1 MSPIVKARTTM
12 AAVNHAIFRGS
23 SKNVFDLSVVV
34 AAVVVVVDGMMMVMS
49 AVSDKSPPSRAVAVM
64 V

>member
-12 AAVNHAIFRGS
+12 AAVNQAIFRGS

-49 AVSDKSPPSRAVAVM
+49 AVSDRSPPSRAVAVM

>member
-1 MSPIVKARTTM
+1 M

-23 SKNVFDLSVVV
+23 SKKVFDLSVVV
-34 AAVVVVVDGMMMVMS
+34 AAVVVVVDGMMTVMS
-49 AVSDKSPPSRAVAVM
+49 AVSDRSPPSRAVAVI

>member
-23 SKNVFDLSVVV
+23 SKNVFDLSVV

-49 AVSDKSPPSRAVAVM
+49 AVSDRSPPSRAVAVM